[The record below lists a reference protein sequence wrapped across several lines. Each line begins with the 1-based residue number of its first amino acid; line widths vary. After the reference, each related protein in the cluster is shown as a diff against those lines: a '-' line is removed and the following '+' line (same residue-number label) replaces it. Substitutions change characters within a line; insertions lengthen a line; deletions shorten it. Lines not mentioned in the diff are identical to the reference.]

1 MALKREIKT
10 CTEKINS
17 PLELDDSPESY
28 RKGMSV
34 NEVMAFDTWFGKT
47 GYYVCPRCKITMDRE
62 FMSFCDR
69 CGQKLDWKYYRRVRV
84 IYSGKRDE

>member
-28 RKGMSV
+28 RKGMLV
-34 NEVMAFDTWFGKT
+34 NEVMVFDTWFGTT
-47 GYYVCPRCKITMDRE
+47 GYYVCPRCKITMERE

-69 CGQKLDWKYYRRVRV
+69 CGQKLDWKYYRKAKVVYPGER
-84 IYSGKRDE
+84 GK

>member
-10 CTEKINS
+10 CTEKINL

-28 RKGMSV
+28 RKGMLV
-34 NEVMAFDTWFGKT
+34 NEVMVFDTWFGTT
-47 GYYVCPRCKITMDRE
+47 GYYVCPRCKITMERE

-69 CGQKLDWKYYRRVRV
+69 CGQKLEWKYYRKAKVVYPGER
-84 IYSGKRDE
+84 GK